1 MSSIRCFSFRY
12 SHIFCRPFGC
22 VIINSDSSFYSLTTE
37 SLIQATFHPKVLSS
51 VCFFGTDI
59 HSATLGKGKNDDTLI
74 KIRNGELAGK
84 EVVVRHFIVSISVI
98 LIVIYVDD
106 LWETGTQSLLQAL
119 HLVYTDFHSQDTHV
133 PRQGRDLI
141 RKTLED
147 AGVIASVRVPRF
159 YLDHHNDNT

>member
-1 MSSIRCFSFRY
+1 
-12 SHIFCRPFGC
+12 
-22 VIINSDSSFYSLTTE
+22 
-37 SLIQATFHPKVLSS
+37 LIQATFHPKVLSS

-119 HLVYTDFHSQDTHV
+119 HLVSRISIHRTLTFLDKVGTSF
-133 PRQGRDLI
+133 GRPS
-141 RKTLED
+141 RMLE
-147 AGVIASVRVPRF
+147 
-159 YLDHHNDNT
+159 